1 MARRK
6 PRYSGDLPRKMYTFF
21 VNYSDI
27 GAPSFEKFARCE
39 GFTLEELQGF
49 RRRSDFDRAWREC
62 NEIRRDYLI
71 DTALVKRHDSS
82 FTKFLLAFEFGMDE
96 PIPTEDE
103 RSLKV
108 TLEVI

>member
-1 MARRK
+1 MRKRRYD
-6 PRYSGDLPRKMYTFF
+6 RDLPRKMYTFF
-21 VNYSDI
+21 VNFSDI
-27 GAPSFEKFARCE
+27 GAPSFEKFARSE
-39 GFTLEELQGF
+39 GLTLQELAGY
-49 RRRSDFDRAWREC
+49 REHSDFDRAWREC

-96 PIPTEDE
+96 PVPTEDE